1 MGKWDNGSRFKVR
14 SSKFEVFGTSNLELR
29 TSNLGRRF
37 VDKEAIKRI
46 LVRGPN
52 WLGDAVM
59 CEPALRGLRSLFPDA
74 HITLL
79 VKPAVVELFAGHPAL
94 TRVLTYDTK
103 GRHAGLSGK
112 WTLAGQLRRQG
123 FDLAVLF
130 QNAFEAAF
138 LTFLAGVPR
147 RYGYATDGRS
157 LLLSDPVAAP
167 DRRTLVHQVRYYWD
181 LLKPLGLTGDP
192 PAPELVVFPEEEQA
206 MAGRFAQGGLTATD
220 VVVGINPG
228 STYGEAKRWLPERFA
243 DVTERLC
250 RTIRESPGQHVSV
263 VIFGAKGEERL
274 GQEIAARLSS
284 RSLVLSGAT
293 TIRELMAAVKRCRVL
308 LTNDTG
314 PMHMAAAF
322 QVPVVAIFGPTDWRT
337 TSPFGSAHAIVRQ
350 PVDCAPCLLRECP
363 IDHRCMTRVT
373 VDQVYEAGLSSLSG
387 LSGRKGPSGLP
398 RPNQTDKTDLPHRID
413 QTDQTNILDGVTV
426 FLDRDGTLNYDS
438 GYLKIAAELKLLAG
452 VGPSL
457 ARLKRAGAKLV
468 VVTNQSGVGR
478 GIVTLKDLEAI
489 HARLQGLLEQE
500 DAALDAIYF
509 CPHHPDDG
517 CRCRKPNVGMVER
530 AVSELQ
536 LDFRRFYLIGDHARD
551 IQLAH
556 KVGAKSILLTPAP
569 VDVQS
574 LDRLKVE
581 QAMPD
586 AVAKSMA
593 EAVDWILNDAAKN
606 TRRAVVT
613 GER

>member
-1 MGKWDNGSRFKVR
+1 
-14 SSKFEVFGTSNLELR
+14 
-29 TSNLGRRF
+29 
-37 VDKEAIKRI
+37 VDRETIKRI

-59 CEPALRGLRSLFPDA
+59 CEPALRGLRRLFPDA
-74 HITLL
+74 QIALL
-79 VKPAVVELFAGHPAL
+79 VKPAVVDLFAGHPAL

-112 WTLAGQLRRQG
+112 WALAGQLRRQG

-157 LLLSDPVAAP
+157 LLLSDQVAVP
-167 DRRTLVHQVRYYWD
+167 DRLTVVHQVRYYWD
-181 LLKPLGLTGDP
+181 MLKPLGLTGDP
-192 PAPELVVFPEEEQA
+192 TAPELVVFPEEEQA
-206 MAGRFAQGGLTATD
+206 MAGRFAQGGLAASD

-228 STYGEAKRWLPERFA
+228 STYGGAKRWLPERFA
-243 DVTERLC
+243 EVTEQLC
-250 RTIRESPGQHVSV
+250 RTIRKSREQRASV

-274 GQEIAARLSS
+274 GQDIAEHLSS
-284 RSLVLSGAT
+284 RVLVLSGAT
-293 TIRELMAAVKRCRVL
+293 TIRELMAAVKRCALL

-314 PMHMAAAF
+314 PMHIASAF

-363 IDHRCMTRVT
+363 IDHRCMTRVS
-373 VDQVYEAGLSSLSG
+373 VDQVYDAATKQLSG
-387 LSGRKGPSGLP
+387 LSGSSRLSGSSGSTQIKQTHKI
-398 RPNQTDKTDLPHRID
+398 NQTN
-413 QTDQTNILDGVTV
+413 QMNILDGVTV
-426 FLDRDGTLNYDS
+426 FLDRDGTLNYDP
-438 GYLKIAAELKLLAG
+438 GYLKVAADLKLLAG
-452 VGPSL
+452 VGPAL
-457 ARLKRAGAKLV
+457 ARLKRAGARLV

-478 GIVTLKDLEAI
+478 GILTLKDLEAI

-500 DAALDAIYF
+500 DAALDAIFF
-509 CPHHPDDG
+509 CPHHPDDR

-536 LDFRRFYLIGDHARD
+536 LDLQRSYLIGDHARD

-556 KVGAKSILLTPAP
+556 RVGAKAILLTPGC
-569 VDVQS
+569 VDAQA
-574 LDRLKVE
+574 LDILKVE
-581 QAMPD
+581 QAMPN
-586 AVAKSMA
+586 AMAKSMA
-593 EAVDWILNDAAKN
+593 EAVEWILEDAAKSAK
-606 TRRAVVT
+606 TLLR
-613 GER
+613 

>member
-1 MGKWDNGSRFKVR
+1 
-14 SSKFEVFGTSNLELR
+14 
-29 TSNLGRRF
+29 
-37 VDKEAIKRI
+37 VDKEAIKSI

-59 CEPALRGLRSLFPDA
+59 CEPALRGLRRLFPDA
-74 HITLL
+74 QIALL
-79 VKPAVVELFAGHPAL
+79 VKPAVADLFGGHPAL
-94 TRVLTYDTK
+94 TRVLTYDTD

-112 WTLAGQLRRQG
+112 WALAGQLRRQG

-138 LTFLAGVPR
+138 LTYLAGAPR

-181 LLKPLGLTGDP
+181 LLQPLGLTGDP
-192 PAPELVVFPEEEQA
+192 TAPELVVFPEEEQA

-228 STYGEAKRWLPERFA
+228 STYGGAKRWLPERYA
-243 DVTERLC
+243 EVTERLC
-250 RTIRESPGQHVSV
+250 RTIRESREQQVGV
-263 VIFGAKGEERL
+263 VILGAKGEERL

-293 TIRELMAAVKRCRVL
+293 TIRELMAAVKRCAML

-314 PMHMAAAF
+314 PMHIASAF
-322 QVPVVAIFGPTDWRT
+322 KVPVVAIFGPTDWRT
-337 TSPFGSAHAIVRQ
+337 TSPFGSAHAVVRQ

-373 VDQVYEAGLSSLSG
+373 VDQVYEAAVGQL
-387 LSGRKGPSGLP
+387 GRRGARGEGREDIRADFSP
-398 RPNQTDKTDLPHRID
+398 RASRLAPPAGRAPLE
-413 QTDQTNILDGVTV
+413 GVTV
-426 FLDRDGTLNYDS
+426 FLDRDGTLNYDP
-438 GYLKIAAELKLLAG
+438 GYLKVAAELKLLAG
-452 VGPSL
+452 VGRAL
-457 ARLKRAGAKLV
+457 ARLKGAGARLV

-536 LDFRRFYLIGDHARD
+536 LDLRRSYLIGDHARD
-551 IQLAH
+551 IQLAQR
-556 KVGAKSILLTPAP
+556 VGAKAILLSPGLLDA
-569 VDVQS
+569 QA

-593 EAVDWILNDAAKN
+593 EAVDWLLADAAKSQKG
-606 TRRAVVT
+606 RD
-613 GER
+613 EREKRETQVS

>member
-1 MGKWDNGSRFKVR
+1 V
-14 SSKFEVFGTSNLELR
+14 
-29 TSNLGRRF
+29 GRDI
-37 VDKEAIKRI
+37 VKRI

-59 CEPALRGLRSLFPDA
+59 CEPALRGLRGLFPDA
-74 HITLL
+74 QVTLL
-79 VKPAVVELFAGHPAL
+79 VKPAVADLFVGHPAV
-94 TRVLTYDTK
+94 TRLLTYDSK
-103 GRHAGLSGK
+103 GRHAGFSGK
-112 WTLAGQLRRQG
+112 WALAKQLRRQG

-138 LTFLAGVPR
+138 LTFLARVPR

-157 LLLSDPVAAP
+157 LLLSDPVAVP
-167 DRRTLVHQVRYYWD
+167 DPRMLIHQVRYYWD

-192 PAPELVVFPEEEQA
+192 PVPELVVLPEEEQA
-206 MAGRFAQGGLTATD
+206 MVGRCAQGGLTPTD
-220 VVVGINPG
+220 IVVGINPG
-228 STYGEAKRWLPERFA
+228 STYGDAKRWLPERFA
-243 DVTERLC
+243 EVTERLC
-250 RTIRESPGQHVSV
+250 RTIHTSPGQQVSV

-293 TIRELMAAVKRCRVL
+293 TIRELMAAVKRCSLL

-314 PMHMAAAF
+314 PMHIASAF
-322 QVPVVAIFGPTDWRT
+322 KVPVVAVFGPTDWRT
-337 TSPFGSAHAIVRQ
+337 TSPFGGAHAIVRE

-373 VDQVYEAGLSSLSG
+373 VDQVYEAATKQTSGLFGLSRLSRSSG
-387 LSGRKGPSGLP
+387 L
-398 RPNQTDKTDLPHRID
+398 NQTNQMNQIN
-413 QTDQTNILDGVTV
+413 QTNVLDGVTV
-426 FLDRDGTLNYDS
+426 FLDRDGTLNYDP
-438 GYLKIAAELKLLAG
+438 GYLKIAADLKLLAG
-452 VGPSL
+452 VGPAL
-457 ARLKRAGAKLV
+457 ARLKKVGAKLV

-478 GIVTLKDLEAI
+478 GILTLKDLEAI

-500 DAALDAIYF
+500 DVALDAIYF

-556 KVGAKSILLTPAP
+556 RVGAKSVLLTPTP
-569 VDVQS
+569 VDAQS
-574 LDRLKVE
+574 LERLKAE
-581 QAMPD
+581 KAMPD
-586 AVAKSMA
+586 AMAKSMA
-593 EAVDWILNDAAKN
+593 EAVDWILNDAVKTASQPVGTAEK
-606 TRRAVVT
+606 
-613 GER
+613 

>member
-1 MGKWDNGSRFKVR
+1 MN
-14 SSKFEVFGTSNLELR
+14 
-29 TSNLGRRF
+29 
-37 VDKEAIKRI
+37 KEAIKRI

-59 CEPALRGLRSLFPDA
+59 CEPALRGLRRLFPDA
-74 HITLL
+74 QIALL
-79 VKPAVVELFAGHPAL
+79 VKPAVADLFAGHSAL
-94 TRVLTYDTK
+94 TRVLTYDSV
-103 GRHAGLSGK
+103 GYHAGLSGK
-112 WTLAGQLRRQG
+112 WGLAGQLRRQG

-181 LLKPLGLTGDP
+181 LLEPLGLKGDP
-192 PAPELVVFPEEEQA
+192 SAPELVVFPEEEQA

-220 VVVGINPG
+220 VVVGVNPG
-228 STYGEAKRWLPERFA
+228 STYGGAKRWLPERFA
-243 DVTERLC
+243 EVTERLC
-250 RTIRESPGQHVSV
+250 STIRESRGQQVSV
-263 VIFGAKGEERL
+263 VIFGAKGEEHL
-274 GQEIAARLSS
+274 GQEIAAHLSS
-284 RSLVLSGAT
+284 PSLVLSGAT
-293 TIRELMAAVKRCRVL
+293 TIRELMAAVKRCAML

-314 PMHMAAAF
+314 PMHIASAF

-337 TSPFGSAHAIVRQ
+337 TSPFGNAHAIVRQ

-387 LSGRKGPSGLP
+387 RKGLS
-398 RPNQTDKTDLPHRID
+398 RPNQTDKTDLPHQKD
-413 QTDQTNILDGVTV
+413 QMSLLDGVTV
-426 FLDRDGTLNYDS
+426 FLDRDGTLNYDP
-438 GYLKIAAELKLLAG
+438 GYLKVAADLKLLAG
-452 VGPSL
+452 VGPAL
-457 ARLKRAGAKLV
+457 ARLKEAGAKLV

-536 LDFRRFYLIGDHARD
+536 LDLRRSYLIGDHARD
-551 IQLAH
+551 IQLANR
-556 KVGAKSILLTPAP
+556 VGAKAILLTAAP
-569 VDVQS
+569 VDAQS
-574 LDRLKVE
+574 LETLKTK

-586 AVAKSMA
+586 AMAKSMT
-593 EAVDWILNDAAKN
+593 EAVDWILADAATSAKGRDERE
-606 TRRAVVT
+606 RR
-613 GER
+613 ERQES

>member
-1 MGKWDNGSRFKVR
+1 M
-14 SSKFEVFGTSNLELR
+14 
-29 TSNLGRRF
+29 
-37 VDKEAIKRI
+37 
-46 LVRGPN
+46 
-52 WLGDAVM
+52 
-59 CEPALRGLRSLFPDA
+59 LFPDA
-74 HITLL
+74 QIALL
-79 VKPAVVELFAGHPAL
+79 VKPAVADLFAGHPAL
-94 TRVLTYDTK
+94 TRVLTYDSE

-112 WTLAGQLRRQG
+112 WALAGQLRRQG

-157 LLLSDPVAAP
+157 LLLSDPVAVQ
-167 DRRTLVHQVRYYWD
+167 DRRSLVHQVRYYWD

-206 MAGRFAQGGLTATD
+206 MARRFAQGGLTASD

-228 STYGEAKRWLPERFA
+228 STYGGAKRWLPERFA
-243 DVTERLC
+243 EVTERLC
-250 RTIRESPGQHVSV
+250 RTMRESREQQVSV

-284 RSLVLSGAT
+284 RSLVLSGTT
-293 TIRELMAAVKRCRVL
+293 TIRELMAAVKRCTVL

-314 PMHMAAAF
+314 PMHIASAF

-337 TSPFGSAHAIVRQ
+337 TSPFGSAHAIVRE

-373 VDQVYEAGLSSLSG
+373 VDQVYEAATKQLSG
-387 LSGRKGPSGLP
+387 LSGSSGVSGSSGSTQI
-398 RPNQTDKTDLPHRID
+398 NQTNKIN
-413 QTDQTNILDGVTV
+413 QTNQMNALDGVTV
-426 FLDRDGTLNYDS
+426 FLDRDGTLNYDP
-438 GYLKIAAELKLLAG
+438 GYLKVAADLKLLAG
-452 VGPSL
+452 VGPAL
-457 ARLKRAGAKLV
+457 ARLRGAGAKLI

-489 HARLQGLLEQE
+489 HARLEGLLEQE

-517 CRCRKPNVGMVER
+517 CRCRKPNIGMVER

-536 LDFRRFYLIGDHARD
+536 LDLRRSYLIGDHARD
-551 IQLAH
+551 IQLANR
-556 KVGAKSILLTPAP
+556 VGAKAILMTTAL
-569 VDVQS
+569 VDAQA
-574 LDRLKVE
+574 LDMLKAE

-593 EAVDWILNDAAKN
+593 EAVDWILADAAKSAKG
-606 TRRAVVT
+606 RDEREKRAWQDT
-613 GER
+613 

>member
-1 MGKWDNGSRFKVR
+1 MDKK
-14 SSKFEVFGTSNLELR
+14 SS
-29 TSNLGRRF
+29 
-37 VDKEAIKRI
+37 KRI

-59 CEPALRGLRSLFPDA
+59 CEPALRGLRRLFPDA
-74 HITLL
+74 QITLL
-79 VKPAVVELFAGHPAL
+79 VKPAVAELFAGHPAL
-94 TRVLTYDTK
+94 TRVLTYDTE
-103 GRHAGLSGK
+103 GHHSGVSGK
-112 WTLAGQLRRQG
+112 WALAGQLRRQG

-157 LLLSDPVAAP
+157 LLLSNRVAVP
-167 DRRTLVHQVRYYWD
+167 DLRMLLHQVRYDWD

-192 PAPELVVFPEEEQA
+192 LAPELVVSPEEEQA

-220 VVVGINPG
+220 VVVGVNPG
-228 STYGEAKRWLPERFA
+228 STYGGAKRWLPERYA
-243 DVTERLC
+243 EVTERLC
-250 RTIRESPGQHVSV
+250 RTIRESREQQVGV

-284 RSLVLSGAT
+284 RFLVLSGAT
-293 TIRELMAAVKRCRVL
+293 TIRELMAAVKRCALL

-314 PMHMAAAF
+314 PMHIASAF

-337 TSPFGSAHAIVRQ
+337 TSPFGSGHAIVRQ

-363 IDHRCMTRVT
+363 IDHRCMTRVS
-373 VDQVYEAGLSSLSG
+373 VDQVYEAGLTSLSGQKGLSGLSSLSG
-387 LSGRKGPSGLP
+387 LSGRN
-398 RPNQTDKTDLPHRID
+398 RIDRID
-413 QTDQTNILDGVTV
+413 QTDQSNLLDGVTV
-426 FLDRDGTLNYDS
+426 FLDRDGTLNYDP
-438 GYLKIAAELKLLAG
+438 GYLKVAADLKLLAG
-452 VGPSL
+452 VGPAL
-457 ARLKRAGAKLV
+457 ARLKGAGARLV

-489 HARLQGLLEQE
+489 HARLEGLLEKE

-509 CPHHPDDG
+509 CPHHPNDG

-536 LDFRRFYLIGDHARD
+536 VDLRRSYLIGDRAHD
-551 IQLAH
+551 IQLAQR
-556 KVGAKSILLTPAP
+556 VGAKSILLTPAP

-574 LDRLKVE
+574 LDRLKAE
-581 QAMPD
+581 LAMPD

-593 EAVDWILNDAAKN
+593 EAVDWILEDAGKGIQLSAISLKQDC
-606 TRRAVVT
+606 RQADS
-613 GER
+613 

>member
-1 MGKWDNGSRFKVR
+1 
-14 SSKFEVFGTSNLELR
+14 
-29 TSNLGRRF
+29 
-37 VDKEAIKRI
+37 VDRKTIKRI
-46 LVRGPN
+46 IVRGPN

-59 CEPALRGLRSLFPDA
+59 CEPALRGLRRLFPDA
-74 HITLL
+74 QIELL
-79 VKPAVVELFAGHPAL
+79 VKPAVADLFVGHPAL

-112 WTLAGQLRRQG
+112 WALAGQLRRQG

-167 DRRTLVHQVRYYWD
+167 DRRTLVHQVRYYWE

-192 PAPELVVFPEEEQA
+192 SAPELVVFPEEEQA
-206 MAGRFAQGGLTATD
+206 MAGRFAQCGLTATD

-228 STYGEAKRWLPERFA
+228 STYGGAKRWLPERYA
-243 DVTERLC
+243 EVTEQLC
-250 RTIRESPGQHVSV
+250 RTIHESREQQVSV
-263 VIFGAKGEERL
+263 VIFGAKGEEHL

-293 TIRELMAAVKRCRVL
+293 TIRELMAAVKRCAML

-314 PMHMAAAF
+314 PMHIASAF

-373 VDQVYEAGLSSLSG
+373 VDQVYEAATKQVAG
-387 LSGRKGPSGLP
+387 LSGSSRLSGSSGSNQI
-398 RPNQTDKTDLPHRID
+398 NQTNKIN
-413 QTDQTNILDGVTV
+413 QKNQMNILDGVTV
-426 FLDRDGTLNYDS
+426 FLDRDGTLNYDP
-438 GYLKIAAELKLLAG
+438 GYLKVAAELKLLAG
-452 VGPSL
+452 VGPAL
-457 ARLKRAGAKLV
+457 ARLKVAGAKLV

-478 GIVTLKDLEAI
+478 GIITLKDLEAI
-489 HARLQGLLEQE
+489 HARLEGLLEQE
-500 DAALDAIYF
+500 GAALDAIYF

-517 CRCRKPNVGMVER
+517 CHCRKPNVGMVER

-536 LDFRRFYLIGDHARD
+536 LDLRRSYLIGDHARD

-556 KVGAKSILLTPAP
+556 RVGAKAILLTPAL
-569 VDVQS
+569 VDTQA
-574 LDRLKVE
+574 LDMLKAE

-593 EAVDWILNDAAKN
+593 EAVSWILEDVKTHPPLIVN
-606 TRRAVVT
+606 R
-613 GER
+613 

>member
-1 MGKWDNGSRFKVR
+1 
-14 SSKFEVFGTSNLELR
+14 
-29 TSNLGRRF
+29 
-37 VDKEAIKRI
+37 VDRAAIKRI

-59 CEPALRGLRSLFPDA
+59 CEPALRGLRRLFPDA
-74 HITLL
+74 QIALL
-79 VKPAVVELFAGHPAL
+79 VKPAVADLFAGHPAL

-112 WTLAGQLRRQG
+112 WALAGQLRRQG
-123 FDLAVLF
+123 FDLAILF

-157 LLLSDPVAAP
+157 LLLSDPIAAP
-167 DRRTLVHQVRYYWD
+167 DHRALVHQVRYYWD
-181 LLKPLGLTGDP
+181 LLKPLGLKGDP
-192 PAPELVVFPEEEQA
+192 TAPELVVFPEEEQA
-206 MAGRFAQGGLTATD
+206 MAGRFAQGGLTTTD

-228 STYGEAKRWLPERFA
+228 STYGGAKRWLPERFA
-243 DVTERLC
+243 EVTERLC
-250 RTIRESPGQHVSV
+250 RTIRESREQQVSV
-263 VIFGAKGEERL
+263 VIFGAKGEEHL
-274 GQEIAARLSS
+274 GREIAARLSS

-293 TIRELMAAVKRCRVL
+293 TIRELMAAVKRCAML

-314 PMHMAAAF
+314 PMHIASAF

-373 VDQVYEAGLSSLSG
+373 VDQVHEDTVQLMQLGREASDKRQMAGSPALA
-387 LSGRKGPSGLP
+387 PSPLP
-398 RPNQTDKTDLPHRID
+398 LAP
-413 QTDQTNILDGVTV
+413 LDGVTV
-426 FLDRDGTLNYDS
+426 FLDRDGTLNYDP
-438 GYLKIAAELKLLAG
+438 GYLKVVAELKLLSG
-452 VGPSL
+452 VGPAL
-457 ARLKRAGAKLV
+457 ARLKGAGARLV

-478 GIVTLKDLEAI
+478 GIFSLKDLEAI

-517 CRCRKPNVGMVER
+517 CRCRKPEVGMVER
-530 AVSELQ
+530 AVSELH
-536 LDFRRFYLIGDHARD
+536 LDLRHSYLIGDHARD

-556 KVGAKSILLTPAP
+556 RVGAKAILLTAVP
-569 VDVQS
+569 VDAQA
-574 LDRLKVE
+574 LDMLKAE

-586 AVAKSMA
+586 VVAKSMA
-593 EAVDWILNDAAKN
+593 DAVDWILADAAKS
-606 TRRAVVT
+606 AQLSAMT
-613 GER
+613 GKR

>member
-1 MGKWDNGSRFKVR
+1 VDR
-14 SSKFEVFGTSNLELR
+14 S
-29 TSNLGRRF
+29 
-37 VDKEAIKRI
+37 AIKRI

-59 CEPALRGLRSLFPDA
+59 CEPALRGLRSLFPEA
-74 HITLL
+74 QIALL
-79 VKPAVVELFAGHPAL
+79 VKPAVADLFAGHPAL

-112 WTLAGQLRRQG
+112 WVLAGQLRRQD

-147 RYGYATDGRS
+147 RYGYATDARS
-157 LLLSDPVAAP
+157 LLLTDPVAVP
-167 DRRTLVHQVRYYWD
+167 DRRTLVHQVHYYWD

-192 PAPELVVFPEEEQA
+192 SAPELVVFPEEEQA
-206 MAGRFAQGGLTATD
+206 MAGRFSQGGVTPSD

-228 STYGEAKRWLPERFA
+228 STYGGAKRWLPERFA
-243 DVTERLC
+243 EVTDRLC
-250 RTIRESPGQHVSV
+250 HTIRMSRGQEVSV

-274 GQEIAARLSS
+274 GQEIAANLSS
-284 RSLVLSGAT
+284 KSLVLSGAT
-293 TIRELMAAVKRCRVL
+293 TIRELMAAVKRCEVL
-308 LTNDTG
+308 VTNDTG
-314 PMHMAAAF
+314 PMHIAAAF

-373 VDQVYEAGLSSLSG
+373 VDQVYDEAVKQVGGQGARGEGRENLQDDLLPRAAGL
-387 LSGRKGPSGLP
+387 LP
-398 RPNQTDKTDLPHRID
+398 PAGHAPLE
-413 QTDQTNILDGVTV
+413 GVTV
-426 FLDRDGTLNYDS
+426 FLDRDGTLNYDP
-438 GYLKIAAELKLLAG
+438 GYLKVAAELKLLAG
-452 VGPSL
+452 VGPAL

-478 GIVTLKDLEAI
+478 GIFTLKDLEAI
-489 HARLQGLLEQE
+489 HARLEGLLEQE
-500 DAALDAIYF
+500 EVALDAIYF

-530 AVSELQ
+530 AVTELQ
-536 LDFRRFYLIGDHARD
+536 LDLRRSYLIGDHARD
-551 IQLAH
+551 MQLA
-556 KVGAKSILLTPAP
+556 KRVGAKAILLTTAL
-569 VDVQS
+569 VDEQA
-574 LDRLKVE
+574 LEMLEAE

-586 AVAKSMA
+586 AVATSMP
-593 EAVDWILNDAAKN
+593 EAVDWILEDAAK
-606 TRRAVVT
+606 TLLRSI
-613 GER
+613 G

>member
-1 MGKWDNGSRFKVR
+1 
-14 SSKFEVFGTSNLELR
+14 
-29 TSNLGRRF
+29 
-37 VDKEAIKRI
+37 
-46 LVRGPN
+46 
-52 WLGDAVM
+52 M
-59 CEPALRGLRSLFPDA
+59 CEPALRGLRRLFPDA
-74 HITLL
+74 QIALL
-79 VKPAVVELFAGHPAL
+79 VKPAVADLFAGHPAL
-94 TRVLTYDTK
+94 TRVLTYDAK

-112 WTLAGQLRRQG
+112 WGLAGQLRRQG
-123 FDLAVLF
+123 FNLAVLF

-157 LLLSDPVAAP
+157 LLLSDPVAVR
-167 DRRTLVHQVRYYWD
+167 DRGSLVHQVSYYWD
-181 LLKPLGLTGDP
+181 LLRPLGLMGDP
-192 PAPELVVFPEEEQA
+192 SAPELVIFPEEEQA
-206 MAGRFAQGGLTATD
+206 MAKRFAQSGLTASD
-220 VVVGINPG
+220 IVVGMNPG
-228 STYGEAKRWLPERFA
+228 STYGGAKRWLPERFA
-243 DVTERLC
+243 EVTERLC
-250 RTIRESPGQHVSV
+250 HTIRESPGQQVSV

-274 GQEIAARLSS
+274 GQEIAARLSF

-293 TIRELMAAVKRCRVL
+293 TIRELMAAVKRCDVL

-314 PMHMAAAF
+314 PMHIASAF

-373 VDQVYEAGLSSLSG
+373 VDQVYEAGLSG
-387 LSGRKGPSGLP
+387 LSGRRGLSHANQMDQ
-398 RPNQTDKTDLPHRID
+398 REQTDLSPQKDH
-413 QTDQTNILDGVTV
+413 TNMLDGVTV
-426 FLDRDGTLNYDS
+426 FLDRDGTLNDDP
-438 GYLKIAAELKLLAG
+438 GYLKVAADLKLLAG
-452 VGPSL
+452 VGPAL
-457 ARLKRAGAKLV
+457 ARLKGAGAKLV

-478 GIVTLKDLEAI
+478 GMVTLKDLGAI

-500 DAALDAIYF
+500 NAALDAIYF

-536 LDFRRFYLIGDHARD
+536 LDLRRSYLIGDHSHD

-556 KVGAKSILLTPAP
+556 RVGAKAILLTPAP
-569 VDVQS
+569 VDAQA

-581 QAMPD
+581 QAVPD

-593 EAVDWILNDAAKN
+593 EAVDWILEDVK
-606 TRRAVVT
+606 TRLPLTVNR
-613 GER
+613 

>member
-1 MGKWDNGSRFKVR
+1 MNRDS
-14 SSKFEVFGTSNLELR
+14 
-29 TSNLGRRF
+29 
-37 VDKEAIKRI
+37 IKKI

-59 CEPALRGLRSLFPDA
+59 CEPALRGLRRLFPDA

-79 VKPAVVELFAGHPAL
+79 VKPAVVDVFAGHPAL
-94 TRVLTYDTK
+94 TRVLTYDSK

-112 WTLAGQLRRQG
+112 WALAGQLRRQG

-157 LLLSDPVAAP
+157 LLLSDPVAVP
-167 DRRTLVHQVRYYWD
+167 DRSLLIHQVRYYWD

-206 MAGRFAQGGLTATD
+206 MAGRFAQSGLTATD

-263 VIFGAKGEERL
+263 VILGAKGEEPL

-284 RSLVLSGAT
+284 RTLVLSGAT
-293 TIRELMAAVKRCRVL
+293 TIRELMAAVKRCSVL

-337 TSPFGSAHAIVRQ
+337 TSPFGNAHAIVRE

-373 VDQVYEAGLSSLSG
+373 VDQVYEASLSG
-387 LSGRKGPSGLP
+387 LSGRRGLSGAD
-398 RPNQTDKTDLPHRID
+398 RTDKTDLPNQID
-413 QTDQTNILDGVTV
+413 QTHMLDGVTV
-426 FLDRDGTLNYDS
+426 FLDRDGTLNYDP

-478 GIVTLKDLEAI
+478 GILTLKDLEAI

-509 CPHHPDDG
+509 CPHHPNDG

-530 AVSELQ
+530 AQSELQ

-556 KVGAKSILLTPAP
+556 RVGAKSLLLTPGL
-569 VDVQS
+569 VDAQS
-574 LDRLKVE
+574 LETLKAE

-586 AVAKSMA
+586 AVAKSMT
-593 EAVDWILNDAAKN
+593 EAVDWILADAAK
-606 TRRAVVT
+606 RAKTLV
-613 GER
+613 R

>member
-1 MGKWDNGSRFKVR
+1 
-14 SSKFEVFGTSNLELR
+14 
-29 TSNLGRRF
+29 
-37 VDKEAIKRI
+37 VDRKTIKRI

-59 CEPALRGLRSLFPDA
+59 CEPALRGLRKLFPDA
-74 HITLL
+74 QIALL
-79 VKPAVVELFAGHPAL
+79 VKPAVADLFAGHPAL

-112 WTLAGQLRRQG
+112 WALAGQLRRQG

-157 LLLSDPVAAP
+157 LLLSDPIAAP
-167 DRRTLVHQVRYYWD
+167 DPRTLVHQVRYYWD

-192 PAPELVVFPEEEQA
+192 SAPELVVFPEEEQA

-228 STYGEAKRWLPERFA
+228 STYGGAKRWLPERFA
-243 DVTERLC
+243 EVTERLC
-250 RTIRESPGQHVSV
+250 RTIRESREQQVSV
-263 VIFGAKGEERL
+263 VILGAKGEERL
-274 GQEIAARLSS
+274 GREIAARLSS

-293 TIRELMAAVKRCRVL
+293 TIRELMAALKRCAML

-314 PMHMAAAF
+314 PMHIASAF
-322 QVPVVAIFGPTDWRT
+322 QVPIVAIFGPTDWRA
-337 TSPFGSAHAIVRQ
+337 TSPFGSAHVIVRQ

-373 VDQVYEAGLSSLSG
+373 VDQVYDAATKQVAGLSGSSRLSG
-387 LSGRKGPSGLP
+387 SSGSIQINRTNKI
-398 RPNQTDKTDLPHRID
+398 NQTN
-413 QTDQTNILDGVTV
+413 QMNILDGVTV
-426 FLDRDGTLNYDS
+426 FLDRDGTLNYDP
-438 GYLKIAAELKLLAG
+438 GYLKVAAELKLLAG
-452 VGPSL
+452 VGPAL
-457 ARLKRAGAKLV
+457 ARLKGAGAKLV

-478 GIVTLKDLEAI
+478 GIITLKDLEAI
-489 HARLQGLLEQE
+489 HARLEGLLEQE
-500 DAALDAIYF
+500 GAALDAIYF
-509 CPHHPDDG
+509 CPHHPDDR
-517 CRCRKPNVGMVER
+517 CRCRKPEVGMVER

-536 LDFRRFYLIGDHARD
+536 LDLRRSYLIGDHARD

-556 KVGAKSILLTPAP
+556 RVGAKAILLTPVLLDA
-569 VDVQS
+569 QS
-574 LDRLKVE
+574 LETLKVE

-593 EAVDWILNDAAKN
+593 EAVDWILEDVK
-606 TRRAVVT
+606 TRPPLIVNR
-613 GER
+613 